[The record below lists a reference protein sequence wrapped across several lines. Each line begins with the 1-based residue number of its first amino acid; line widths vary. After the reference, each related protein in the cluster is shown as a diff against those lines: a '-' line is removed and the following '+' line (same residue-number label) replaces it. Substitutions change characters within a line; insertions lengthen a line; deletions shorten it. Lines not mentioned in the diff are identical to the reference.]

1 MRILVVDDEA
11 IIRHLLT
18 DVLKDY
24 GHQVVAVE
32 NGKEAVEQAKE
43 SDFDLVFSDVHMPIL
58 NGLETIKIIR
68 KLDKKISIVMMDS
81 FPDLLSELAQE
92 EGAITCIH
100 KPFELKEIREI
111 LERLSELRE
120 GKVEKALV

>member
-18 DVLKDY
+18 DIFKED
-24 GHQVVAVE
+24 GHKVIAVE
-32 NGKEAVEQAKE
+32 NGKEAVEKVKE
-43 SDFDLVFSDVHMPIL
+43 SRFDLVFSDVHMPVL

-68 KLDKKISIVMMDS
+68 NLDKNISIVMMDS

-100 KPFELKEIREI
+100 KPFELKEIREV
-111 LERLSELRE
+111 LEKLPDL
-120 GKVEKALV
+120 GKEKVNKVVV

>member
-18 DVLKDY
+18 DVLKNDQ
-24 GHQVVAVE
+24 HQVVAVK
-32 NGKEAVEQAKE
+32 NGKEAVEKVKG
-43 SDFDLVFSDVHMPIL
+43 SNFDLIFSDVHMPVL
-58 NGLETIKIIR
+58 NGLETIKRIR
-68 KLDKKISIVMMDS
+68 NLDKSITIVMMDS

-100 KPFELKEIREI
+100 KPFELKDIREI
-111 LERLSELRE
+111 LKKTQDLKKSKEE
-120 GKVEKALV
+120 KVPL

>member
-1 MRILVVDDEA
+1 MKILVVDDEA

-18 DVLKDY
+18 DVLKDDQ
-24 GHQVVAVE
+24 HQVVAVE
-32 NGKEAVEQAKE
+32 NGKQAVEKVKE
-43 SDFDLVFSDVHMPIL
+43 SSFDLVFSDVHMPVL
-58 NGLETIKIIR
+58 NGLETVKVIR
-68 KLDKKISIVMMDS
+68 SLNKKIVIVMMDS

-111 LERLSELRE
+111 LKNIENLRQKGE
-120 GKVEKALV
+120 TVVSV

>member
-1 MRILVVDDEA
+1 MDDEA

-18 DVLKDY
+18 DVLKDDQ
-24 GHQVVAVE
+24 HQVVSVE
-32 NGKEAVEQAKE
+32 NGKEAVDRVKN
-43 SDFDLVFSDVHMPIL
+43 SRFDLIFSDVHMPVL
-58 NGLETIKIIR
+58 NGLEMV
-68 KLDKKISIVMMDS
+68 KKIRTIDKDITIVMMDS

-111 LERLSELRE
+111 LKNLPDLKKSKEE
-120 GKVEKALV
+120 KVSI

>member
-18 DVLKDY
+18 DVLKNDQ
-24 GHQVVAVE
+24 HQVVAVE
-32 NGKEAVEQAKE
+32 NGKEAVEEVKC
-43 SDFDLVFSDVHMPIL
+43 SNFDLIFSDVHMPVL
-58 NGLETIKIIR
+58 NGLETIKRIR
-68 KLDKKISIVMMDS
+68 NIDKNITIVMMDS

-100 KPFELKEIREI
+100 KPFELKDIREI
-111 LERLSELRE
+111 LNKIQDLKKNKEE
-120 GKVEKALV
+120 KVPL

>member
-1 MRILVVDDEA
+1 MRILVADDEA

-18 DVLKDY
+18 DVLKDDQ
-24 GHQVVAVE
+24 HQVVAVE
-32 NGKEAVEQAKE
+32 DGKEAVEKVKE
-43 SDFDLVFSDVHMPIL
+43 SNFDLIISDVHMPRL

-68 KLDKKISIVMMDS
+68 GMDKKIYVVMMDS

-100 KPFELKEIREI
+100 KPFDLKEIREI
-111 LERLSELRE
+111 MQKIEALKKERDT
-120 GKVEKALV
+120 KVTL

>member
-1 MRILVVDDEA
+1 MRILIADDEA

-18 DVLKDY
+18 DVLKDDQ
-24 GHQVVAVE
+24 HQVVAVE
-32 NGKEAVEQAKE
+32 NGEEAVEKVKE
-43 SDFDLVFSDVHMPIL
+43 SSFDLIISDVHMPRL

-68 KLDKKISIVMMDS
+68 GLDKKIFVVMMDS

-100 KPFELKEIREI
+100 KPFDLKEIREI
-111 LERLSELRE
+111 LQKIEALKKEREAT
-120 GKVEKALV
+120 VTV

>member
-18 DVLKDY
+18 DVLKDDQ
-24 GHQVVAVE
+24 HLVVAVE
-32 NGKEAVEQAKE
+32 NGKEAVDKVKD
-43 SDFDLVFSDVHMPIL
+43 SSFDLIFSDVHMPVL
-58 NGLETIKIIR
+58 NGLEMV
-68 KLDKKISIVMMDS
+68 KKIRTIDKNITIVMMDS

-92 EGAITCIH
+92 EGAISCIH

-111 LERLSELRE
+111 LKNLPDLKKSKEE
-120 GKVEKALV
+120 KVSI

>member
-1 MRILVVDDEA
+1 MKILVVDDEA

-18 DVLKDY
+18 DIFKED

-32 NGKEAVEQAKE
+32 NGKEAIEKVKE
-43 SDFDLVFSDVHMPIL
+43 SNFELVFSDVHMPVL

-68 KLDKKISIVMMDS
+68 NLDKNIFIVMMDS

-100 KPFELKEIREI
+100 KPFELKEIREV
-111 LERLSELRE
+111 LEKLPDLRKTKE
-120 GKVEKALV
+120 EKAIV

>member
-1 MRILVVDDEA
+1 MKILVVDDEA

-18 DVLKDY
+18 DVLKDDQ
-24 GHQVVAVE
+24 HQVVAVE
-32 NGKEAVEQAKE
+32 NGKQAVEKVKE
-43 SDFDLVFSDVHMPIL
+43 SSFDLVFSDVHMPVL
-58 NGLETIKIIR
+58 NGLETVKVIR
-68 KLDKKISIVMMDS
+68 SLNKNIVIVMMDS

-111 LERLSELRE
+111 LKNIENLRQKRE
-120 GKVEKALV
+120 TVVSV

>member
-18 DVLKDY
+18 DVLKNDQ
-24 GHQVVAVE
+24 HQVVAVK
-32 NGKEAVEQAKE
+32 NGKEAVEKVKG
-43 SDFDLVFSDVHMPIL
+43 SNFDLIFSDVHMPVL
-58 NGLETIKIIR
+58 NGLETIKRIR
-68 KLDKKISIVMMDS
+68 NIDKSITIVMMDS

-100 KPFELKEIREI
+100 KPFELKDIREI
-111 LERLSELRE
+111 LKKTQDLKKSKEE
-120 GKVEKALV
+120 KVPL

>member
-18 DVLKDY
+18 DVLKNDQ
-24 GHQVVAVE
+24 HQVVAVE
-32 NGKEAVEQAKE
+32 NGKEAVEEVKC
-43 SDFDLVFSDVHMPIL
+43 SNFDLIFSDVNMPVL
-58 NGLETIKIIR
+58 NGLETIKRIR
-68 KLDKKISIVMMDS
+68 NIDKNITIVMMDS

-100 KPFELKEIREI
+100 KPFELKDIREI
-111 LERLSELRE
+111 LNKIQDLKKNKEE
-120 GKVEKALV
+120 KVPL

>member
-18 DVLKDY
+18 DVLKDDQ
-24 GHQVVAVE
+24 HQVVAVE
-32 NGKEAVEQAKE
+32 NGKEAVEKVKE
-43 SDFDLVFSDVHMPIL
+43 ASFDLVFSDIHMPVL
-58 NGLETIKIIR
+58 NGLETIKRIR
-68 KLDKKISIVMMDS
+68 SLDKKILIVMMDS

-92 EGAITCIH
+92 EGAITCMH

-111 LERLSELRE
+111 LKNIENLRQKRE
-120 GKVEKALV
+120 TVVSV

>member
-1 MRILVVDDEA
+1 MRILVVDDE
-11 IIRHLLT
+11 IVIRHLLT
-18 DVLKDY
+18 DVLKDD

-32 NGKEAVEQAKE
+32 NGKEAIDRVKE
-43 SDFDLVFSDVHMPIL
+43 LNFDLVFSDVHMPVL

-68 KLDKKISIVMMDS
+68 ELDRSIPIVMMDS

-100 KPFELKEIREI
+100 KPFELKGIREI
-111 LERLSELRE
+111 LSRVQLLKE
-120 GKVEKALV
+120 EKEEQVTT